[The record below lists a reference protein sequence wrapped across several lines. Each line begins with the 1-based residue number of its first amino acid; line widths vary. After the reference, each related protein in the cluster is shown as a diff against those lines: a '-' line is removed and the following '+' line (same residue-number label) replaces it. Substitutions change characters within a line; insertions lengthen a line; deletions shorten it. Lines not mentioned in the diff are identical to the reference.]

1 MVITRTPI
9 NESGQPIGPAQVVGS
24 SIVTQPVGRGTF
36 VEVNGVSVY
45 KPPNSTVRF
54 SPTSSSRSYTVKK
67 TIALPEKE
75 YIKYEGPEEESA
87 TITTKSIFGTTPK
100 QRQQYVREVE
110 DYNKQ
115 IRAEKQKIEDYNKQ
129 VRQWN
134 EKDRFQTVSE
144 TRTSTSSGYNIDITK
159 TEIKESQAKLKTSA
173 PEIKQSNYFG
183 SLNLNKAG
191 LPVSSMYT
199 TDWSKKE
206 KPTLLKELKSQ
217 ATERYLTIPKYIGT
231 GFGIIGRSIKTGDWT
246 EFKEARKQSSKDLRA
261 GIKLVPPTLYGGAKA
276 FTRTAIETQ
285 PFRKSYVSDLYKDT
299 RAFRTELKTPRRQA
313 ELILTGGELLA
324 SYGVYKA
331 TTPKIIQKPTIKATT
346 KIIETP
352 AKLKPITSDEFISI
366 TKYRS
371 TTPEIQSTWFGL
383 KKTPV
388 TYRGEILSYTPKV
401 TKIQKS
407 GNLFTGRST
416 PTPERISTSLK
427 YLEAPIKS
435 DFPMVIRRP
444 PTTNILK
451 DTTFKSSETISGL
464 PKLKQDISPIF
475 QVSKGKVSYTIGR
488 KTVTEKIDDLGL
500 LVTKQK
506 STLFDKDLPL
516 GVERFQTADIF
527 KGQKSDIIQ
536 IDPSLIKNKLIK
548 TSDGFTF
555 SKTKPPVN
563 VEIGKFFLGKTDTAN
578 IYGVTYTPKDFILKG
593 AKSTSKFTA
602 LPESKSILPT
612 TSETFRLYPPALPSP
627 VLKTTST
634 SPVFTLSGIS
644 KSDRILKY
652 MASKDSLK
660 PLTELKPETTT
671 TYFTT
676 LDSGLTLKQRMKF
689 DRILSKKSESIGELK
704 IETDN
709 GMIQIMKTESVSKT
723 TPKTKLEF
731 EKKISTESRLSQQPR
746 LQNLTLPKLKT
757 KPFLITSTAG
767 GFKQSQS
774 SRLSQQPRLQPIN
787 ITNNMSGSK
796 NKIKNRLGIIS
807 LQRTSQ
813 SQATRSIQESIQSQD
828 QLLRQ
833 EPKTS
838 TPTIPNLGFRLSGKL
853 MPLKLPGEIP
863 IKKSDEKGEP
873 AYDVLIKVGNKW
885 VNKTNGKRNIYSAMH
900 RGADIVD
907 NTVAKSFKIKK
918 GTGRANIFK
927 YNVPYNINKF
937 YTPSKTRSAKLT
949 GAYIEK
955 NKFAIDTPGERRGLS
970 VAKYLRGVKL
980 I

>member
-1 MVITRTPI
+1 MALNLLGNGYGNQNYSPAQSSGTVSNLVSKYGKSELKRTITTKTPGKSRTRT
-9 NESGQPIGPAQVVGS
+9 E
-24 SIVTQPVGRGTF
+24 TR
-36 VEVNGVSVY
+36 
-45 KPPNSTVRF
+45 
-54 SPTSSSRSYTVKK
+54 
-67 TIALPEKE
+67 TIAEPEME
-75 YIKYEGPEEESA
+75 YAKYQGPEEESA

-115 IRAEKQKIEDYNKQ
+115 IRAEKQKVIDYNKE
-129 VRQWN
+129 VEQWN
-134 EKDRFQTVSE
+134 KVGRFKKV
-144 TRTSTSSGYNIDITK
+144 TRTYTETPTVTTTK
-159 TEIKESQAKLKTSA
+159 TMTIPTSKVSVMTAPKSTGTTTTKTLTSKERLDAISKPKDYLK
-173 PEIKQSNYFG
+173 
-183 SLNLNKAG
+183 SLAE
-191 LPVSSMYT
+191 
-199 TDWSKKE
+199 KKSEAE
-206 KPTLLKELKSQ
+206 KPTLFKELKSQ
-217 ATERYLTIPKYIGT
+217 ATERYLTIPRYIGT
-231 GFGIIGRSIKTGDWT
+231 GFGIIGESIKTGDWT

-276 FTRTAIETQ
+276 FIRTAIETQ

-299 RAFRTELKTPRRQA
+299 RDFRTELKTPRRQA

-331 TTPKIIQKPTIKATT
+331 TTPKIIQNPTIKATT

-366 TKYRS
+366 TKYRT

-388 TYRGEILSYTPKV
+388 TYSGEILSYTPKV
-401 TKIQKS
+401 SSIPKS
-407 GNLFTGRST
+407 GNLFTKISV
-416 PTPERISTSLK
+416 PTEKLTTSLK

-435 DFPMVIRRP
+435 GLPAII
-444 PTTNILK
+444 TKHQKINI
-451 DTTFKSSETISGL
+451 FKKINFFGKETITNV
-464 PKLKQDISPIF
+464 PTIYQDVIPTF
-475 QVSKGKVSYTIGR
+475 QASKGKITYTIG
-488 KTVTEKIDDLGL
+488 KKSVTEKVDDLAL
-500 LVTKQK
+500 LITKQK
-506 STLFDKDLPL
+506 TELFGRELPA
-516 GVERFQTADIF
+516 EIKRFQTADIF

-593 AKSTSKFTA
+593 TKASSKFTA

-774 SRLSQQPRLQPIN
+774 SRLSKQPRLQPIN

-796 NKIKNRLGIIS
+796 NKVKSRLGIIS

-813 SQATRSIQESIQSQD
+813 SQATRSVQESIQSQD

-838 TPTIPNLGFRLSGKL
+838 TPTIPNLRFRLSGKL

-885 VNKTNGKRNIYSAMH
+885 VNRTNGKRNIYSAMH

-918 GTGRANIFK
+918 GTGVANIFK
-927 YNVPYNINKF
+927 YNAPYNINKF

-955 NKFAIDTPGERRGLS
+955 NQFAIDTPGERRGLS

>member
-1 MVITRTPI
+1 MALNLLGSGFGNQNYTPVNPNAQGPLTNLISKYGKDSITRTRTISSKGSPVTRTVTRTVA
-9 NESGQPIGPAQVVGS
+9 QP
-24 SIVTQPVGRGTF
+24 
-36 VEVNGVSVY
+36 EM
-45 KPPNSTVRF
+45 
-54 SPTSSSRSYTVKK
+54 
-67 TIALPEKE
+67 E
-75 YIKYEGPEEESA
+75 YAKYQGPEETTD
-87 TITTKSIFGTTPK
+87 TIPTKAVFGTTPK
-100 QRQQYVREVE
+100 QRQQYVREVQDYNRSVQAE
-110 DYNKQ
+110 KKKIADYNK
-115 IRAEKQKIEDYNKQ
+115 EVE
-129 VRQWN
+129 QWN
-134 EKDRFQTVSE
+134 KSGRFTKV
-144 TRTSTSSGYNIDITK
+144 TRTYTETPTVTK
-159 TEIKESQAKLKTSA
+159 TITTTIPLSKPTVTTTTTKPTVTTKTLTSKERLDAIAKPDYLQDFA
-173 PEIKQSNYFG
+173 DR
-183 SLNLNKAG
+183 KAEA
-191 LPVSSMYT
+191 
-199 TDWSKKE
+199 E
-206 KPTLLKELKSQ
+206 KPTVVKELKSQ
-217 ATERYLTIPKYIGT
+217 ATARYLTNPRYIIA
-231 GFGIIGRSIKTGDWT
+231 GFKKFGEAYSKKDIKFVS
-246 EFKEARKQSSKDLRA
+246 EPLSKSVEDLKS
-261 GIKLVPPTLYGGAKA
+261 GIKQVPGVLYAGGKS
-276 FTRTAIETQ
+276 FVTTAIKTQ
-285 PFRKSYVSDLYKDT
+285 PFRKGFGREVYQETRRFREDLKN
-299 RAFRTELKTPRRQA
+299 PRRLA
-313 ELILTGGELLA
+313 ELILTGGELLV
-324 SYGVYKA
+324 SYGLYEA

-352 AKLKPITSDEFISI
+352 TKLKPITSDEFISI

-401 TKIQKS
+401 TNIQKS

-435 DFPMVIRRP
+435 DVPMVIRRP
-444 PTTNILK
+444 PTANILK
-451 DTTFKSSETISGL
+451 DTTFKSSDTISGF
-464 PKLKQDISPIF
+464 PKLRQDISPVF
-475 QVSKGKVSYTIGR
+475 QVSKGKVSYTIGK

-516 GVERFQTADIF
+516 GVERFQTVDIF
-527 KGQKSDIIQ
+527 KGQKSDLIQ
-536 IDPSLIKNKLIK
+536 VDPSLVKNKLMR
-548 TSDGFTF
+548 TSEGFQF
-555 SKTKPPVN
+555 SKTKPPAN

-593 AKSTSKFTA
+593 AKGTSKFTA
-602 LPESKSILPT
+602 IPENRAILSQ

-627 VLKTTST
+627 VNTTST

-652 MASKDSLK
+652 MVSKDSLK
-660 PLTELKPETTT
+660 PLTELKPETPT

-689 DRILSKKSESIGELK
+689 DKILSKKSDSIGELK

-709 GMIQIMKTESVSKT
+709 GMIQIMKTESTSKT
-723 TPKTKLEF
+723 TPRTKLEF
-731 EKKISTESRLSQQPR
+731 EKKISTESRLSQQSR

-767 GFKQSQS
+767 GFNQSQS
-774 SRLSQQPRLQPIN
+774 SRLSQQSRLQPIN
-787 ITNNMSGSK
+787 ITNNMLGSK

-807 LQRTSQ
+807 LQRTAQ
-813 SQATRSIQESIQSQD
+813 SQANRSVQESIQSQD
-828 QLLRQ
+828 QRLRQ
-833 EPKTS
+833 EPKTA
-838 TPTIPNLGFRLSGKL
+838 TPVLPNLNIRLSGKL
-853 MPLKLPGEIP
+853 VPFRLPREIP
-863 IKKSDEKGEP
+863 IKKSEDKGEP

-885 VNKTNGKRNIYSAMH
+885 VNRTNGKRNIYSAMH

-918 GTGRANIFK
+918 GTDRANIFK
-927 YNVPYNINKF
+927 YDAPYNINKF

-955 NKFAIDTPGERRGLS
+955 SRFAIDTPGERRGLS